1 MKSNPS
7 KLKIALGIVVVCL
20 ILGIAIMALYS
31 PVIFQRGN
39 PIPYLRAA
47 AKLNDDTQYVQVKQ
61 TESESIY
68 ITRKGESDALLRMF
82 AEGTG
87 AVFQEQLGS
96 TYIFSDDDKEWLL
109 ESEIY
114 WKIYTVWVVPIF
126 SNDGNAQNHEQASHL
141 LSLNVKV
148 IEIVEDNDNRFL
160 VEALESYKDKIS
172 QGDIISVASDSAEVS
187 DILRAYQ
194 ENNDFRIY
202 FPKIDDTADGISVT
216 CLDVVQYDSNGEVIQ
231 Q

>member
-7 KLKIALGIVVVCL
+7 EFKIALGIVAVCL

-148 IEIVEDNDNRFL
+148 IEIVEDNDNLFL

-172 QGDIISVASDSAEVS
+172 QGDIISVAADSAEVS
-187 DILRAYQ
+187 DILGAYQ
-194 ENNDFRIY
+194 ENYSFRIY
-202 FPKIDDTADGISVT
+202 FPQIDDTADRISVT

>member
-39 PIPYLRAA
+39 PIPYLRAS

-68 ITRKGESDALLRMF
+68 STRKGESDGLLRMF

-87 AVFQEQLGS
+87 
-96 TYIFSDDDKEWLL
+96 
-109 ESEIY
+109 
-114 WKIYTVWVVPIF
+114 
-126 SNDGNAQNHEQASHL
+126 
-141 LSLNVKV
+141 
-148 IEIVEDNDNRFL
+148 
-160 VEALESYKDKIS
+160 EALESYKDKIS

-194 ENNDFRIY
+194 ENYSFRIY
-202 FPKIDDTADGISVT
+202 FPQIDDTADRISVT

>member
-148 IEIVEDNDNRFL
+148 IEIVEDNDNLFL
-160 VEALESYKDKIS
+160 LQCQQPGEARQPGVLFSYS
-172 QGDIISVASDSAEVS
+172 RLS
-187 DILRAYQ
+187 Y
-194 ENNDFRIY
+194 
-202 FPKIDDTADGISVT
+202 
-216 CLDVVQYDSNGEVIQ
+216 NGREIGLTRLLMD
-231 Q
+231 

>member
-126 SNDGNAQNHEQASHL
+126 SSDGNAQNHEQASHL

-148 IEIVEDNDNRFL
+148 IEIVEDNDNLFL
-160 VEALESYKDKIS
+160 LQCQQPGEARQPGVLFSYS
-172 QGDIISVASDSAEVS
+172 RLS
-187 DILRAYQ
+187 Y
-194 ENNDFRIY
+194 
-202 FPKIDDTADGISVT
+202 
-216 CLDVVQYDSNGEVIQ
+216 NGREIGLTRLLMD
-231 Q
+231 